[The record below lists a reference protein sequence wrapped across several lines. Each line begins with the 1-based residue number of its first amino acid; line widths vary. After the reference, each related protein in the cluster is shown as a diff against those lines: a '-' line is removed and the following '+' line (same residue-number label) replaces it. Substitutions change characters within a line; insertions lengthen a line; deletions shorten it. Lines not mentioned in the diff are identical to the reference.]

1 MCNGP
6 VRYTSYYP
14 PRTLINEIS
23 GNLIPLTAQRF
34 TVVTF
39 HRMQFVGGR
48 PIGTTPRFLVL
59 RRRYCQDCAIG
70 LQRARSLH
78 TLWKFISTL
87 LAAGCL
93 ISRRKRLSGYF
104 NPREKKDKIRVFWRY
119 IYLIDL
125 LIGEKWLYFYGVFLR
140 DNGMIRIWLKFVFW
154 TTRWIYW
161 IMSFD
166 GWIIAFELDF
176 FL

>member
-48 PIGTTPRFLVL
+48 PIGTTLSCPKKKVL
-59 RRRYCQDCAIG
+59 PGLCNRITEGEVVAHALEIYIDASCRRLPDFETQ
-70 LQRARSLH
+70 
-78 TLWKFISTL
+78 
-87 LAAGCL
+87 
-93 ISRRKRLSGYF
+93 
-104 NPREKKDKIRVFWRY
+104 EV
-119 IYLIDL
+119 
-125 LIGEKWLYFYGVFLR
+125 
-140 DNGMIRIWLKFVFW
+140 IWLFQSARKK
-154 TTRWIYW
+154 
-161 IMSFD
+161 
-166 GWIIAFELDF
+166 G
-176 FL
+176 

>member
-125 LIGEKWLYFYGVFLR
+125 LNFWLIELGKNGCIFMVYFYAITEWFGF
-140 DNGMIRIWLKFVFW
+140 DWN
-154 TTRWIYW
+154 
-161 IMSFD
+161 SF
-166 GWIIAFELDF
+166 FE
-176 FL
+176 